1 MRSRTRPA
9 VPRTAIAVAAA
20 GLLLTACGGGTE
32 ASDPAATPSST
43 AEPTTETTTSA
54 SDPATEAG
62 EQRIVSLSPTA
73 TETLFAIG
81 AGDQVVAAD
90 SYSNHPEDA
99 PTVEDLAAFSP
110 NAEAIAEYDPDL
122 VVLSSNPD
130 DIVSQ
135 LDSLSIDTVVMPA
148 VSTIEDAYGQM
159 RELGELTGHEQEAA
173 DLVDRMQQEIEALVS
188 ETDVPDGTTYYHE
201 LDDQYYSATSS
212 TFVGDV
218 YGQFGMTSIA
228 DEASTP
234 EEDAGYPQLSAEYIL
249 DADPDLIFLAD
260 VQCCDVTAESVA
272 ERPGWSELSA
282 VANDDVVE
290 LPADIPSRW
299 GPRIVEFVEVV
310 ADAADDLG

>member
-1 MRSRTRPA
+1 MRSRPRP

-20 GLLLTACGGGTE
+20 GLLLTACGGG
-32 ASDPAATPSST
+32 APSSDPATPSST
-43 AEPTTETTTSA
+43 ATTTAEATPTA
-54 SDPATEAG
+54 SDPATTSG

-90 SYSNHPEDA
+90 SLSTFPEDA
-99 PTVEDLAAFSP
+99 PAVEDLAAFSP

-122 VVLSSNPD
+122 VVLHSNPD
-130 DIVSQ
+130 DIVAQ
-135 LDSLSIDTVVMPA
+135 LESLSIDTVHMPA

-173 DLVDRMQQEIEALVS
+173 DLVDRMQQEIASLVG

-249 DADPDLIFLAD
+249 DADPDMIFLAD
-260 VQCCDVTAESVA
+260 VQCCGVTAESVA

-310 ADAADDLG
+310 AAAVDDLG